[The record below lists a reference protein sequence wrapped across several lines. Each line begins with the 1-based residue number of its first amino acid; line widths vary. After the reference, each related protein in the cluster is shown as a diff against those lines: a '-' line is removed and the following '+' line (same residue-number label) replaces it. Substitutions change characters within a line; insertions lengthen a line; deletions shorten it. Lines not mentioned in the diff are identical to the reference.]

1 MKINISKKILLY
13 LIFSILFLPI
23 NSFGDE
29 QKIIMNLEGLKKSK
43 PYNCDN
49 LVDVIHK
56 DSRRYLDRDGYS
68 IEQILSRVTLN
79 DTDTLIKCSGMALLS
94 NGSKQ
99 NINYESY
106 KDSQNDWIIK
116 YSLIR

>member
-1 MKINISKKILLY
+1 MTRRNQVAELINISY
-13 LIFSILFLPI
+13 SISNI
-23 NSFGDE
+23 WYTN
-29 QKIIMNLEGLKKSK
+29 
-43 PYNCDN
+43 
-49 LVDVIHK
+49 
-56 DSRRYLDRDGYS
+56 GYS

-79 DTDTLIKCSGMALLS
+79 DTDTLIKCSGIALLS

-106 KDSQNDWIIK
+106 KDSQNDWITK